1 MEKFD
6 QKKSGL
12 KDKLGEAVEQVG
24 NKVSDMGAEK
34 LGKRIHDAGDKI
46 ETSHKNPAH
55 PVEPQQSQK
64 SPKADRDM

>member
-12 KDKLGEAVEQVG
+12 KDKIGEAVEKVG
-24 NKVSDMGAEK
+24 NKVSDMGAES

-46 ETSHKNPAH
+46 ETTHKDPAH
-55 PVEPQQSQK
+55 PVDPSVSK
-64 SPKADRDM
+64 DSKLDREI